1 MHSTVPAVNPG
12 GTPFVFGPF
21 RHGYNPRPM
30 PPALLVLEDGTVYR
44 GTSFGATADTIGEV
58 VFNTSLTGYQ
68 EIATD
73 PSYRF
78 QIVVMTY
85 PHIGNYGVENIVQ
98 QSDAPQ
104 VAGFV
109 VRDAIEEPSNLHAE
123 ASLSA
128 YFAATNI
135 SAIQGID
142 TRALTRRIRN
152 EGAMR
157 GMITTRADR
166 PIDDI
171 VAEIRNAPSMSG
183 LDLVQRVSTSSK
195 YDFNENA
202 AGAKRRIAVYD
213 FGVKRD
219 ILRQL
224 TRQNCD
230 VTVFPAQTDPRTIL
244 DAKFDGV
251 LLSNGPG
258 DPEPVTYAQ
267 ENIRKLI
274 GQIPL
279 FGICLGHQL
288 LGLALGGRTYKLK
301 FGHRGGN
308 HPVKDL
314 RSGRVEITAQ
324 NHGFSV
330 DPDSLSENDVEY
342 THINLNDQTL
352 EGFRHRREPVVAVQY
367 HPEAAP
373 GPHDSFY
380 LFDDFMRMIEEWRV
394 SRD

>member
-1 MHSTVPAVNPG
+1 MTQA
-12 GTPFVFGPF
+12 
-21 RHGYNPRPM
+21 R
-30 PPALLVLEDGTVYR
+30 LVLEDGTVYE
-44 GTSFGATADTIGEV
+44 GESFGSPADTIGEV

-85 PHIGNYGVENIVQ
+85 PHIGNYGVETVVQ
-98 QSDAPQ
+98 QADEPQ

-109 VRDAIEEPSNLHAE
+109 VRDVIEEPSSAHAQM
-123 ASLSA
+123 SLGD
-128 YFAATNI
+128 YFTKTRV
-135 SAIQGID
+135 SAISGVD
-142 TRALTRRIRN
+142 TRALTRKIRT

-157 GMITTRADR
+157 GMITTKGERSVDSIVEELRA
-166 PIDDI
+166 
-171 VAEIRNAPSMSG
+171 APSMSG
-183 LDLVQRVSTSSK
+183 LDLVQRVTALRP
-195 YDFNENA
+195 YPFDEHPPE
-202 AGAKRRIAVYD
+202 AGHRVAVYD

-224 TRQNCD
+224 VRQGCD
-230 VTVFPAQTDPRTIL
+230 VTVYPATTHADEIL
-244 DAKFDGV
+244 NRNYDGV

-267 ENIRKLI
+267 ENIRHLI
-274 GQIPL
+274 GKVPV

-314 RSGRVEITAQ
+314 RNGRVEITAQ

-380 LFDDFMRMIEEWRV
+380 LFNDFVRMMEDWKKKK
-394 SRD
+394 

>member
-1 MHSTVPAVNPG
+1 MAQA
-12 GTPFVFGPF
+12 
-21 RHGYNPRPM
+21 R
-30 PPALLVLEDGTVYR
+30 LVLEDGTVYE
-44 GTSFGATADTIGEV
+44 GESFGAAAETIGEV

-85 PHIGNYGVENIVQ
+85 PHIGNYGVETIVG
-98 QSDAPQ
+98 QSDQPQ

-109 VRDAIEEPSNLHAE
+109 VRDVIEEPSSAHAE
-123 ASLSA
+123 LSLGE
-128 YFAATNI
+128 YFRRTSVTAI
-135 SAIQGID
+135 SGVD

-157 GMITTRADR
+157 GMITSNAERSV
-166 PIDDI
+166 DDI
-171 VAEIRNAPSMSG
+171 VDELRRSPSMSG
-183 LDLVQRVSTSSK
+183 LDLVQRVTALRPYAVEEST
-195 YDFNENA
+195 NA
-202 AGAKRRIAVYD
+202 SLRVAVYD

-224 TRQNCD
+224 SKQGID
-230 VTVFPAQTDPRTIL
+230 VTVYPATTHADEIL
-244 DAKFDGV
+244 DRNFDGV
-251 LLSNGPG
+251 MLSNGPG

-267 ENIRKLI
+267 ENIRHLI
-274 GQIPL
+274 GKVPI

-314 RSGRVEITAQ
+314 RNGRVEITAQ

-352 EGFRHRREPVVAVQY
+352 EGFRHRREPAMAVQY
-367 HPEAAP
+367 HPESAP

-380 LFDDFMRMIEEWRV
+380 LFNDFVQMMDAWKKKR
-394 SRD
+394 

>member
-1 MHSTVPAVNPG
+1 MPAA
-12 GTPFVFGPF
+12 
-21 RHGYNPRPM
+21 R
-30 PPALLVLEDGTVYR
+30 LVLEDGTTYH
-44 GTSFGATADTIGEV
+44 GQSFGSTSPSIGEV

-85 PHIGNYGVENIVQ
+85 PHIGNYGVERIVE
-98 QSDAPQ
+98 QSARPQ

-109 VRDAIEEPSNLHAE
+109 VRDAIEQPSSAHSQM
-123 ASLSA
+123 SLGD
-128 YFAATNI
+128 YFTRHDI
-135 SAIQGID
+135 SAIEGID
-142 TRALTRRIRN
+142 TRALTRKIRN

-157 GMITTRADR
+157 GMITTEANRSA
-166 PIDDI
+166 DDI
-171 VAEIRNAPSMSG
+171 VAEIRRAPSMSG
-183 LDLVQRVSTSSK
+183 LDLVQRVSVDTMYGFDEHPAEK
-195 YDFNENA
+195 A
-202 AGAKRRIAVYD
+202 HRVAVYD

-224 TRQNCD
+224 TQQNCEVD
-230 VTVFPAQTDPRTIL
+230 VYPATTPADQIL
-244 DAKFDGV
+244 SRNYDGV
-251 LLSNGPG
+251 VLSNGPG

-267 ENIRKLI
+267 DNIRRLI
-274 GQIPL
+274 GKVPL

-288 LGLALGGRTYKLK
+288 LGLALGGKTYKLK

-314 RSGRVEITAQ
+314 RTGRVEITAQ

-330 DPDSLSENDVEY
+330 DPDSLRDRDVEF

-352 EGFRHRREPVVAVQY
+352 EGFRHRSEPAVAVQY
-367 HPEAAP
+367 HPESAP

-380 LFDDFMRMIEEWRV
+380 LFGEFVTLMQQFVQR
-394 SRD
+394 

>member
-1 MHSTVPAVNPG
+1 MPAA
-12 GTPFVFGPF
+12 
-21 RHGYNPRPM
+21 R
-30 PPALLVLEDGTVYR
+30 LILEDGTVYEGDSFGST
-44 GTSFGATADTIGEV
+44 GTSIGEV

-85 PHIGNYGVENIVQ
+85 PHIGNYGVEREVA
-98 QSDAPQ
+98 QSGTPQ

-109 VRDAIEEPSNLHAE
+109 VRDVIEHPSSHHAE
-123 ASLSA
+123 MSLGD
-128 YFAATNI
+128 YFASTNVA
-135 SAIQGID
+135 AIAGID
-142 TRALTRRIRN
+142 TRALTRKIRN
-152 EGAMR
+152 QGAMR
-157 GMITTRADR
+157 GMITTGDR
-166 PIDDI
+166 P
-171 VAEIRNAPSMSG
+171 VEELVEEVRRAPSMSG
-183 LDLVQRVSTSSK
+183 LDLVTRVSVASPYAFADIPSRAP
-195 YDFNENA
+195 A
-202 AGAKRRIAVYD
+202 AVAGVTPNRVAVYD
-213 FGVKRD
+213 FGVKKD

-224 TRQNCD
+224 VKENCE
-230 VTVFPAQTDPRTIL
+230 VTVFPAKT
-244 DAKFDGV
+244 DAKEILAGGFDGV

-274 GQIPL
+274 GKVPI

-288 LGLALGGRTYKLK
+288 LGLALGGKTYKLK

-330 DPDSLSENDVEY
+330 DADTLNVNDVEF

-380 LFDDFMRMIEEWRV
+380 LFNDFVGMMEEWRRAQGSGLGAQ
-394 SRD
+394 SRPPIGSRSTEP

>member
-1 MHSTVPAVNPG
+1 
-12 GTPFVFGPF
+12 
-21 RHGYNPRPM
+21 M
-30 PPALLVLEDGTVYR
+30 PSARLILEDGTAYH
-44 GTSFGATADTIGEV
+44 GQSFGSVANAIGEV
-58 VFNTSLTGYQ
+58 VFNTSMTGYQ

-85 PHIGNYGVENIVQ
+85 PHIGNYGIEKIVE
-98 QSDAPQ
+98 QSDEPQ

-109 VRDAIEEPSNLHAE
+109 VRDAVAEPSNARSQMSIGDWFE
-123 ASLSA
+123 K
-128 YFAATNI
+128 TRI

-142 TRALTRRIRN
+142 TRALTRKIRN

-157 GMITTRADR
+157 GMITTQSERDVA
-166 PIDDI
+166 DI
-171 VAEIRNAPSMSG
+171 VADIRAAPSMSG
-183 LDLVQRVSTSSK
+183 LDLVQRVTALRP
-195 YDFNENA
+195 YPFDE
-202 AGAKRRIAVYD
+202 GALEHRRRRVAVYD

-219 ILRQL
+219 ILRHL
-224 TRQNCD
+224 TAEGCD
-230 VTVFPAQTDPRTIL
+230 VTVFPATTHADEVL
-244 DAKFDGV
+244 ANGFDGV

-267 ENIRKLI
+267 DNIRQMI
-274 GQIPL
+274 GKVPL

-314 RSGRVEITAQ
+314 RTGRIEITAQ

-330 DPDSLSENDVEY
+330 DPDSLNERDIER

-352 EGFRHRREPVVAVQY
+352 EGFRHRSEPILAVQY

-380 LFDDFMRMIEEWRV
+380 LFADFMKMIDDWRD
-394 SRD
+394 R

>member
-1 MHSTVPAVNPG
+1 MAQA
-12 GTPFVFGPF
+12 
-21 RHGYNPRPM
+21 R
-30 PPALLVLEDGTVYR
+30 LILEDGTAYE
-44 GTSFGATADTIGEV
+44 GESFGATGDAIGEV

-85 PHIGNYGVENIVQ
+85 PHIGNYGVENVVE
-98 QSDAPQ
+98 QSDEPQ

-109 VRDAIEEPSNLHAE
+109 VRDVIEEPSSAHSE
-123 ASLSA
+123 GSLGD
-128 YFAATNI
+128 YFHRTKVT
-135 SAIQGID
+135 AIAGVD
-142 TRALTRRIRN
+142 TRALTRKIRT

-157 GMITTRADR
+157 GMITMDMQR
-166 PIDDI
+166 PVSDI
-171 VAEIRNAPSMSG
+171 VAELLRSPSMSG
-183 LDLVQRVSTSSK
+183 LDLVQRVTALRPYSFEELS
-195 YDFNENA
+195 EPA
-202 AGAKRRIAVYD
+202 LRVAVYD

-224 TRQNCD
+224 TKQGCD
-230 VTVFPAQTDPRTIL
+230 VTVFPATTHAEEIL
-244 DAKFDGV
+244 DRGFDGV

-267 ENIRKLI
+267 ENIRQLI
-274 GQIPL
+274 GKVPV

-330 DPDSLSENDVEY
+330 DPDSLSENDVEF

-380 LFDDFMRMIEEWRV
+380 LFNDFVRMMEEWK
-394 SRD
+394 SRNS

>member
-1 MHSTVPAVNPG
+1 MTQA
-12 GTPFVFGPF
+12 
-21 RHGYNPRPM
+21 R
-30 PPALLVLEDGTVYR
+30 LVLEDGTVYD
-44 GTSFGATADTIGEV
+44 GESFGGTADAIGEV

-78 QIVVMTY
+78 QIVTMTY
-85 PHIGNYGVENIVQ
+85 PHIGNYGVEQAVEQ
-98 QSDAPQ
+98 AERPQ

-109 VRDAIEEPSNLHAE
+109 VRDVVDEPSNVNSE
-123 ASLSA
+123 MSLGE
-128 YFAATNI
+128 YFRRT
-135 SAIQGID
+135 AITAIAGVD
-142 TRALTRRIRN
+142 TRALTRKIRT

-157 GMITTRADR
+157 GMITTDPDKSVDA
-166 PIDDI
+166 I
-171 VAEIRNAPSMSG
+171 VAELRDSPSMSG
-183 LDLVQRVSTSSK
+183 LDLVQRVTA
-195 YDFNENA
+195 NEPYSFEP
-202 AGAKRRIAVYD
+202 GRDSPLSVAVYD

-219 ILRQL
+219 ILRHL
-224 TRQNCD
+224 VRQGCN
-230 VTVFPAQTDPRTIL
+230 VTVYPAKTSAADVL
-244 DAKFDGV
+244 AGHHDGL

-267 ENIRKLI
+267 QNIRELI
-274 GQIPL
+274 GKVPL

-288 LGLALGGRTYKLK
+288 LGLALGGSTYKLK

-330 DPDSLSENDVEY
+330 DADSLSENDVEY

-380 LFDDFMRMIEEWRV
+380 LFSDFVKMMEEWKKR
-394 SRD
+394 

>member
-1 MHSTVPAVNPG
+1 
-12 GTPFVFGPF
+12 
-21 RHGYNPRPM
+21 M
-30 PPALLVLEDGTVYR
+30 PPSRLILEDGTVYD
-44 GTSFGATADTIGEV
+44 GESFGSSADSIGEV

-85 PHIGNYGVENIVQ
+85 PHIGNYGVEKVVE
-98 QSDAPQ
+98 QSEEPQ

-109 VRDAIEEPSNLHAE
+109 VRDAVEEPSNAHAQM
-123 ASLSA
+123 SLGD
-128 YFAATNI
+128 YFARNRIAAI
-135 SAIQGID
+135 SGID
-142 TRALTRRIRN
+142 TRALTRKIRN

-157 GMITTRADR
+157 GMITGNATRSVDS
-166 PIDDI
+166 I
-171 VAEIRNAPSMSG
+171 VSEVRQAPSMSG
-183 LDLVQRVSTSSK
+183 LDLVQRVTALRP
-195 YDFNENA
+195 YPFDERPPEN
-202 AGAKRRIAVYD
+202 RLSVAVYD

-224 TRQNCD
+224 TRNGAD
-230 VTVFPAQTDPRTIL
+230 VTVYPATTHADEIL
-244 DAKFDGV
+244 ARGHDGV

-267 ENIRKLI
+267 ENIRHLLGKV
-274 GQIPL
+274 PV

-288 LGLALGGRTYKLK
+288 LGLALGGKTYKLK

-314 RSGRVEITAQ
+314 RTGRVEITAQ

-330 DPDSLSENDVEY
+330 DPDTLSENDVEY

-352 EGFRHRREPVVAVQY
+352 EGFRHRREPAMAVQY
-367 HPEAAP
+367 HPESAP

-380 LFDDFMRMIEEWRV
+380 LFDDFVKMMEEWR
-394 SRD
+394 SKK

>member
-1 MHSTVPAVNPG
+1 MRAVPAA
-12 GTPFVFGPF
+12 
-21 RHGYNPRPM
+21 R
-30 PPALLVLEDGTVYR
+30 LILEDGTVYQ
-44 GTSFGATADTIGEV
+44 GESFGATATTIGEV

-85 PHIGNYGVENIVQ
+85 PHIGNYGVEQAVA
-98 QSDAPQ
+98 QSEEPQ

-109 VRDAIEEPSNLHAE
+109 VRDVIAEPSSSHAE
-123 ASLSA
+123 MSLGD
-128 YFAATNI
+128 YFAKTGI
-135 SAIQGID
+135 GAIAGID
-142 TRALTRRIRN
+142 TRALTRKIRN

-157 GMITTRADR
+157 GMITTELR
-166 PIDDI
+166 PVEEL
-171 VAEIRNAPSMSG
+171 VAEIRGAPSMAG
-183 LDLVQRVSTSSK
+183 LDLVQRVTTLRP
-195 YDFNENA
+195 YLFDEA
-202 AGAKRRIAVYD
+202 AGTTRRRVAVYD
-213 FGVKRD
+213 FGVKRN

-224 TRQNCD
+224 VSQNCE
-230 VTVFPAQTDPRTIL
+230 VTVYPATTHAEEIL
-244 DAKFDGV
+244 NANFDGV

-267 ENIRKLI
+267 DNIRQLI
-274 GQIPL
+274 GKVPI

-314 RSGRVEITAQ
+314 RSGRIEITAQ

-330 DPDSLSENDVEY
+330 DPDSLSEKDVEF

-380 LFDDFMRMIEEWRV
+380 LFADFMQMMDEWKP
-394 SRD
+394 

>member
-1 MHSTVPAVNPG
+1 MTNA
-12 GTPFVFGPF
+12 
-21 RHGYNPRPM
+21 R
-30 PPALLVLEDGTVYR
+30 LILEDGTEFT
-44 GTSFGATADTIGEV
+44 GESFGAVADTIGEV

-85 PHIGNYGVENIVQ
+85 PHIGNYGVESLVQ
-98 QSDAPQ
+98 QSEAPQ

-109 VRDAIEEPSNLHAE
+109 VRDAVDEPSNARAE
-123 ASLSA
+123 MSLGE
-128 YFAATNI
+128 YFRRTGVT
-135 SAIQGID
+135 AIAGID

-152 EGAMR
+152 QGAMR
-157 GMITTRADR
+157 GMITTDAVRGV
-166 PIDDI
+166 DDI
-171 VAEIRNAPSMSG
+171 VAELKRSPSMTG
-183 LDLVQRVSTSSK
+183 LDLVQRVTALRP
-195 YDFNENA
+195 YAFEEHATDP
-202 AGAKRRIAVYD
+202 RMRVAVYD

-224 TRQNCD
+224 VRKGCD
-230 VTVFPAQTDPRTIL
+230 VTVFPATTHADEIL
-244 DAKFDGV
+244 NHGYDGV

-267 ENIRKLI
+267 DNIRQLI
-274 GQIPL
+274 GKMPI

-314 RSGRVEITAQ
+314 RTGRVEITAQ

-342 THINLNDQTL
+342 THLNLNDQTL
-352 EGFRHRREPVVAVQY
+352 EGFRHRREPAMAVQY
-367 HPEAAP
+367 HPESAP
-373 GPHDSFY
+373 GPHDSFH
-380 LFDDFMRMIEEWRV
+380 LFNDFVTMMEEWKGR
-394 SRD
+394 S

>member
-1 MHSTVPAVNPG
+1 
-12 GTPFVFGPF
+12 
-21 RHGYNPRPM
+21 M
-30 PPALLVLEDGTVYR
+30 PTARLVLEDGAVYE
-44 GTSFGATADTIGEV
+44 GESFGSTANAIGEV

-85 PHIGNYGVENIVQ
+85 PHIGNYGVEAAVE
-98 QSDAPQ
+98 QSEEPQ

-109 VRDAIEEPSNLHAE
+109 VRDAIDEPSSAHAE
-123 ASLSA
+123 MSLAA
-128 YFAATNI
+128 YFERTRI

-142 TRALTRRIRN
+142 TRALTRHIRS

-157 GMITTRADR
+157 GMITTESHRAV
-166 PIDDI
+166 DDV
-171 VAEIRNAPSMSG
+171 VAEIRRAPSMSG
-183 LDLVQRVSTSSK
+183 LDLVQRVTTLRT
-195 YDFNENA
+195 YPFEEHV
-202 AGAKRRIAVYD
+202 GGQRRIAVYD

-219 ILRQL
+219 ILRHMAGSG
-224 TRQNCD
+224 CD
-230 VTVFPAQTDPRTIL
+230 VTVYPATTHADEIL
-244 DAKFDGV
+244 GGHYDGV
-251 LLSNGPG
+251 VLSNGPG
-258 DPEPVTYAQ
+258 DPEPVTYAV
-267 ENIRKLI
+267 ENIRVLI
-274 GQIPL
+274 GKVPL

-330 DPDSLSENDVEY
+330 DADSLSENDVEF

-352 EGFRHRREPVVAVQY
+352 EGFRHRREPVMAVQY

-380 LFDDFMRMIEEWRV
+380 LFGDFVTMMDEFK
-394 SRD
+394 S

>member
-1 MHSTVPAVNPG
+1 MAQA
-12 GTPFVFGPF
+12 
-21 RHGYNPRPM
+21 R
-30 PPALLVLEDGTVYR
+30 LVLADGTVYE
-44 GTSFGATADTIGEV
+44 GESFGATNDAIGEV

-85 PHIGNYGVENIVQ
+85 PHIGNYGVENVVQ
-98 QSDAPQ
+98 QSERPQ

-109 VRDAIEEPSNLHAE
+109 VRDAVAEPSNAHAE
-123 ASLSA
+123 MSLGD
-128 YFAATNI
+128 YFTKTRITAI
-135 SAIQGID
+135 SGVD

-152 EGAMR
+152 SGAML
-157 GMITTRADR
+157 GMITANTHRSVDS
-166 PIDDI
+166 I
-171 VAEIRNAPSMSG
+171 VSELRQSPSMSG
-183 LDLVQRVSTSSK
+183 LDLVKRVTALRP
-195 YDFNENA
+195 YPFEEA
-202 AGAKRRIAVYD
+202 AAQETRLRVAVYD

-224 TRQNCD
+224 ARQGCE
-230 VTVFPAQTDPRTIL
+230 VTVYPATTHADEIL
-244 DAKFDGV
+244 DRRYDGV

-258 DPEPVTYAQ
+258 DPEPVTYAH
-267 ENIRKLI
+267 ENIRRMVGKV
-274 GQIPL
+274 PL

-288 LGLALGGRTYKLK
+288 LGLALGGKTYKLK
-301 FGHRGGN
+301 FGHRGGY

-314 RSGRVEITAQ
+314 RSGRIEITAQ

-330 DPDSLSENDVEY
+330 DADSLSENDVEY

-352 EGFRHRREPVVAVQY
+352 EGFRHRREPALAVQY

-380 LFDDFMRMIEEWRV
+380 LFDDFVRMMEEWRG
-394 SRD
+394 

>member
-1 MHSTVPAVNPG
+1 MAHS
-12 GTPFVFGPF
+12 
-21 RHGYNPRPM
+21 R
-30 PPALLVLEDGTVYR
+30 LILEDGTVYE
-44 GTSFGATADTIGEV
+44 GESFGSTADSIGEV

-85 PHIGNYGVENIVQ
+85 PHIGNYGIEATVE
-98 QSDAPQ
+98 QSEAPQ

-109 VRDAIEEPSNLHAE
+109 VRDAVSEPSNALSQM
-123 ASLSA
+123 SLGD
-128 YFAATNI
+128 YFARAGI
-135 SAIQGID
+135 SAISGVD
-142 TRALTRRIRN
+142 TRALTRKIRN

-157 GMITTRADR
+157 GMITTNDVRSVDS
-166 PIDDI
+166 I
-171 VAEIRNAPSMSG
+171 VAELRQSPSMAG
-183 LDLVQRVSTSSK
+183 LDLVQRVTALRPYPFEEERTETSSRL
-195 YDFNENA
+195 NV
-202 AGAKRRIAVYD
+202 AVYD

-224 TRQNCD
+224 ARQGCD
-230 VTVFPAQTDPRTIL
+230 VTVYPATTHADEIL
-244 DAKFDGV
+244 ARSPDGV

-267 ENIRKLI
+267 DNIRHLI
-274 GQIPL
+274 GKVPI

-288 LGLALGGRTYKLK
+288 LGLALGGKTYKLK

-380 LFDDFMRMIEEWRV
+380 LFTDFVKMMEEWKGR
-394 SRD
+394 

>member
-1 MHSTVPAVNPG
+1 VTQA
-12 GTPFVFGPF
+12 
-21 RHGYNPRPM
+21 R
-30 PPALLVLEDGTVYR
+30 LVLEDGTVYE
-44 GTSFGATADTIGEV
+44 GESFGSTADTIGEV

-85 PHIGNYGVENIVQ
+85 PHIGNYGVEKIVE
-98 QSDAPQ
+98 QSEEPQ

-109 VRDAIEEPSNLHAE
+109 VRDIIHEPSNAHAQM
-123 ASLSA
+123 SLGD
-128 YFAATNI
+128 YFAKTRI
-135 SAIQGID
+135 SAISGID
-142 TRALTRRIRN
+142 TRALTRRLRTQ
-152 EGAMR
+152 GAMR
-157 GMITTRADR
+157 GIITTNSARSVDELVEEVR
-166 PIDDI
+166 
-171 VAEIRNAPSMSG
+171 RAPSMSG
-183 LDLVQRVSTSSK
+183 LDLVQRVTALRPYPFDESPKEPSK
-195 YDFNENA
+195 
-202 AGAKRRIAVYD
+202 RVAVYD

-224 TRQNCD
+224 ASVGCE
-230 VTVFPAQTDPRTIL
+230 VTVFPATTHPEEIL
-244 DAKFDGV
+244 SRGYDGV

-267 ENIRKLI
+267 DNIRQMI
-274 GQIPL
+274 GKVPL

-288 LGLALGGRTYKLK
+288 LGLALGGKTYKLK

-314 RSGRVEITAQ
+314 RTGRVEITAQ

-330 DPDSLSENDVEY
+330 DADSLSENDIEY

-352 EGFRHRREPVVAVQY
+352 EGFRHRREPLLAVQY

-380 LFDDFMRMIEEWRV
+380 LFGDFVAMMDEWKGR
-394 SRD
+394 

>member
-1 MHSTVPAVNPG
+1 VSEA
-12 GTPFVFGPF
+12 
-21 RHGYNPRPM
+21 R
-30 PPALLVLEDGTVYR
+30 LILEDGSVYE
-44 GTSFGATADTIGEV
+44 GESFGSAANAIGEV

-85 PHIGNYGVENIVQ
+85 PHIGNYGIESAVE
-98 QSDAPQ
+98 QSEEPQ

-109 VRDAIEEPSNLHAE
+109 VRDAIDEPSNAHAQM
-123 ASLSA
+123 SLAA
-128 YFAATNI
+128 YFERHRIT
-135 SAIQGID
+135 AIEGID
-142 TRALTRRIRN
+142 TRALTRKIRN

-157 GMITTRADR
+157 GMITTESQRSV
-166 PIDDI
+166 DDV
-171 VAEIRNAPSMSG
+171 VAEVRRAPSMSG
-183 LDLVQRVSTSSK
+183 LDLVQRVTALRP
-195 YDFNENA
+195 YPFDERPGA
-202 AGAKRRIAVYD
+202 ATKRVAVYD

-224 TRQNCD
+224 THSGCD
-230 VTVFPAQTDPRTIL
+230 VTVYPATTHADEIL
-244 DAKFDGV
+244 NMKYDGV
-251 LLSNGPG
+251 VLSNGPG

-267 ENIRKLI
+267 DNIRMMI
-274 GQIPL
+274 GKVPL

-330 DPDSLSENDVEY
+330 DPDSLDANDVEL

-352 EGFRHRREPVVAVQY
+352 EGFRHRSEPVLAVQY

-380 LFDDFMRMIEEWRV
+380 LFGEFVKVMEEWKE
-394 SRD
+394 

>member
-1 MHSTVPAVNPG
+1 MPAA
-12 GTPFVFGPF
+12 
-21 RHGYNPRPM
+21 R
-30 PPALLVLEDGTVYR
+30 LVLEDATVYP
-44 GTSFGATADTIGEV
+44 GESFGSTDDAIGEV

-85 PHIGNYGVENIVQ
+85 PHIGNYGIEKVVE
-98 QSDAPQ
+98 QSEEPQ

-109 VRDAIEEPSNLHAE
+109 VRDAVREPSNAHAQM
-123 ASLSA
+123 SLA
-128 YFAATNI
+128 QYFERNRI

-142 TRALTRRIRN
+142 TRALTRHIRTL
-152 EGAMR
+152 GAMR
-157 GMITTRADR
+157 GMITSNGARAVGD
-166 PIDDI
+166 
-171 VAEIRNAPSMSG
+171 VVEEIRRAPSMSG
-183 LDLVQRVSTSSK
+183 LDLVQRVTALRPYSFDEAPPVRQK
-195 YDFNENA
+195 
-202 AGAKRRIAVYD
+202 RIAVYD

-224 TRQNCD
+224 TQHNCD
-230 VTVFPAQTDPRTIL
+230 VTVYPATTHASELLNQ
-244 DAKFDGV
+244 KFDGV
-251 LLSNGPG
+251 VLSNGPG

-267 ENIRKLI
+267 ENIRQLI
-274 GQIPL
+274 GRVPI

-301 FGHRGGN
+301 FGHRGAN

-314 RSGRVEITAQ
+314 RTGRVEITAQ
-324 NHGFSV
+324 NHGFAV
-330 DPDSLSENDVEY
+330 DGDSLSTNDVEH

-380 LFDDFMRMIEEWRV
+380 LFGDFMRMIDEWKR
-394 SRD
+394 

>member
-1 MHSTVPAVNPG
+1 
-12 GTPFVFGPF
+12 
-21 RHGYNPRPM
+21 
-30 PPALLVLEDGTVYR
+30 
-44 GTSFGATADTIGEV
+44 
-58 VFNTSLTGYQ
+58 
-68 EIATD
+68 
-73 PSYRF
+73 
-78 QIVVMTY
+78 
-85 PHIGNYGVENIVQ
+85 
-98 QSDAPQ
+98 
-104 VAGFV
+104 
-109 VRDAIEEPSNLHAE
+109 
-123 ASLSA
+123 
-128 YFAATNI
+128 
-135 SAIQGID
+135 
-142 TRALTRRIRN
+142 
-152 EGAMR
+152 
-157 GMITTRADR
+157 
-166 PIDDI
+166 
-171 VAEIRNAPSMSG
+171 MSG
-183 LDLVQRVSTSSK
+183 LDLVQRVTALRP
-195 YDFNENA
+195 YPFDENA
-202 AGAKRRIAVYD
+202 KESRMRVAVYD

-224 TRQNCD
+224 VRQGCD
-230 VTVFPAQTDPRTIL
+230 VTIYPATTHADEIL
-244 DAKFDGV
+244 DRGYDGV

-267 ENIRKLI
+267 ENIRHLVGKVPI
-274 GQIPL
+274 

-352 EGFRHRREPVVAVQY
+352 EGFRHRREPAVAVQY

-380 LFDDFMRMIEEWRV
+380 LFDDFLQMMQEWKKK
-394 SRD
+394 

>member
-1 MHSTVPAVNPG
+1 M
-12 GTPFVFGPF
+12 
-21 RHGYNPRPM
+21 REM
-30 PPALLVLEDGTVYR
+30 PSARLILEDGTVYE
-44 GTSFGATADTIGEV
+44 GQSFGSAATSIGEV

-85 PHIGNYGVENIVQ
+85 PHIGNYGVESAVA
-98 QSDAPQ
+98 QSEEPQ

-109 VRDAIEEPSNLHAE
+109 VRDVIDEPSSAHAQM
-123 ASLSA
+123 SLA
-128 YFAATNI
+128 QYFEQTKI
-135 SAIQGID
+135 SAISGID
-142 TRALTRRIRN
+142 TRALTRKIRT

-157 GMITTRADR
+157 GMINTETRDTADL
-166 PIDDI
+166 
-171 VAEIRNAPSMSG
+171 VEEIRRAPSMSG
-183 LDLVQRVSTSSK
+183 LDLVQRVTALRPYPFDEAPADK
-195 YDFNENA
+195 
-202 AGAKRRIAVYD
+202 KRRIAVYD

-224 TRQNCD
+224 GQHGCE
-230 VTVFPAQTDPRTIL
+230 VTVYPATTHADEIL
-244 DAKFDGV
+244 NVKFDGV

-267 ENIRKLI
+267 ENIRLLVGKVPI
-274 GQIPL
+274 

-314 RSGRVEITAQ
+314 RTGRVEITAQ

-330 DPDSLSENDVEY
+330 DPESLSENDVEY
-342 THINLNDQTL
+342 THVNLNDQTL
-352 EGFRHRREPVVAVQY
+352 EGFRHRREPVLAVQY

-380 LFDDFMRMIEEWRV
+380 LFGDFMKMIDEWKG
-394 SRD
+394 

>member
-1 MHSTVPAVNPG
+1 MTQA
-12 GTPFVFGPF
+12 
-21 RHGYNPRPM
+21 R
-30 PPALLVLEDGTVYR
+30 LVLEDGTVYE
-44 GTSFGATADTIGEV
+44 GESFGATADAIGEV

-85 PHIGNYGVENIVQ
+85 PHIGNYGVEKLVE
-98 QSDAPQ
+98 QSEHPQ

-109 VRDAIEEPSNLHAE
+109 VRDAIEEPSSAHAE
-123 ASLSA
+123 LSLGE
-128 YFAATNI
+128 YFRRTNV
-135 SAIQGID
+135 SAIAGID

-152 EGAMR
+152 QGAMR
-157 GMITTRADR
+157 GMITTSADR
-166 PIDDI
+166 SVDDI
-171 VAEIRNAPSMSG
+171 VAELQRSPSMAG
-183 LDLVQRVSTSSK
+183 LDLVQRVTALRPYAFEESGK
-195 YDFNENA
+195 E
-202 AGAKRRIAVYD
+202 GLRVAVYD

-224 TRQNCD
+224 ARQGLD
-230 VTVFPAQTDPRTIL
+230 VTVYPATTHAEEIL
-244 DAKFDGV
+244 AHQYDGV

-267 ENIRKLI
+267 ENIRQLVGKLPI
-274 GQIPL
+274 

-288 LGLALGGRTYKLK
+288 LGLALGGKTYKLK

-352 EGFRHRREPVVAVQY
+352 EGFRHRREPAMAVQY
-367 HPEAAP
+367 HPESAP

-380 LFDDFMRMIEEWRV
+380 LFDDFVRMMEEWKKK
-394 SRD
+394 

>member
-1 MHSTVPAVNPG
+1 
-12 GTPFVFGPF
+12 
-21 RHGYNPRPM
+21 M
-30 PPALLVLEDGTVYR
+30 PSARLILEDGTVYE
-44 GTSFGATADTIGEV
+44 GDSFGSAATSIGEV

-85 PHIGNYGVENIVQ
+85 PHIGNYGVENAVA
-98 QSDAPQ
+98 QSEEPQ

-109 VRDAIEEPSNLHAE
+109 VRDVIAEPSSAHAE
-123 ASLSA
+123 QSLSQ
-128 YFAATNI
+128 YFERTKIAAI
-135 SAIQGID
+135 SGID
-142 TRALTRRIRN
+142 TRALTRKIRT

-157 GMITTRADR
+157 GMITTDSRDTGELLE
-166 PIDDI
+166 
-171 VAEIRNAPSMSG
+171 EIRRAPSMSG
-183 LDLVQRVSTSSK
+183 LDLVQRVTALRP
-195 YDFNENA
+195 YAFDENQES
-202 AGAKRRIAVYD
+202 RQRVAVYD

-224 TRQNCD
+224 VHQNCD
-230 VTVFPAQTDPRTIL
+230 VTVYPATTHADELLHQ
-244 DAKFDGV
+244 KFDGV

-267 ENIRKLI
+267 ENIRVLI
-274 GQIPL
+274 GKVPI

-314 RSGRVEITAQ
+314 RTGRVEITAQ

-330 DPDSLSENDVEY
+330 DPESLSENDVEY

-352 EGFRHRREPVVAVQY
+352 EGFRHRREPVLAVQY

-380 LFDDFMRMIEEWRV
+380 LFGDFMTMIDDWKG
-394 SRD
+394 

>member
-1 MHSTVPAVNPG
+1 
-12 GTPFVFGPF
+12 
-21 RHGYNPRPM
+21 M
-30 PPALLVLEDGTVYR
+30 PPARLILEDGTVYE
-44 GTSFGATADTIGEV
+44 GSSFGSSANTIGEV

-85 PHIGNYGVENIVQ
+85 PHIGNYGVEKIVQ
-98 QSDAPQ
+98 QSETPQ

-109 VRDAIEEPSNLHAE
+109 VRDAIAEPSNPHAE
-123 ASLSA
+123 SSLA
-128 YFAATNI
+128 DYFTSTNI
-135 SAIQGID
+135 SAIQGVD

-157 GMITTRADR
+157 GMITTEVERSV
-166 PIDDI
+166 DDV
-171 VAEIRNAPSMSG
+171 VAELRRAPSMSG
-183 LDLVQRVSTSSK
+183 LDLVQRVTALRP
-195 YDFNENA
+195 YPFDENA
-202 AGAKRRIAVYD
+202 GGARRVAVYD

-224 TRQNCD
+224 TQHGCD
-230 VTVFPAQTDPRTIL
+230 VTVFPATTHAQEIL
-244 DAKFDGV
+244 DRKFDGV

-267 ENIRKLI
+267 ANIRQLI
-274 GQIPL
+274 GKIPV

-288 LGLALGGRTYKLK
+288 LGLALGGKTYKLK

-352 EGFRHRREPVVAVQY
+352 EGFRHKREPVVAVQY

-380 LFDDFMRMIEEWRV
+380 LFDDFMRMIEEWRPGQP
-394 SRD
+394 